1 MQAVAND
8 IIKEL
13 QKSILTL
20 QGFKH
25 IAGGS
30 PLQFGLEALE
40 QAFPNSTFPVG
51 AIHEFLNDKAE
62 DAAATN
68 GFIAGLLSTL
78 MRTGGACVWIGSARK
93 VFPPAL
99 KAFGVEPDRVV
110 FIDLKQEKD
119 VLWVMEEALKC
130 NGLAAV
136 VGEIKD
142 INLTASRRLQLAVE
156 QSRVT
161 GFLIRNNPRNT
172 NTIASVA
179 RWYIKSVSSLME
191 DDMPGVGFPRWNVQL
206 DKVRNGKP
214 GQWQIEWSHNQF
226 RILSPTFIH
235 LSREEKRKTG

>member
-1 MQAVAND
+1 MQAAAND

-13 QKSILTL
+13 QKSILSL

-25 IAGGS
+25 IAGNT
-30 PLQFGLEALE
+30 PLQFGWGPLE
-40 QAFPNSTFPVG
+40 QSFPNSTFPVG
-51 AIHEFLNDKAE
+51 AIHEFLNDKSE
-62 DAAATN
+62 DAAATY

-78 MRTGGACVWIGSARK
+78 MHSGGACVWIGAAIK
-93 VFPPAL
+93 IFPPAL
-99 KAFGVEPDRVV
+99 KSFGVEPDRVV
-110 FIDLKQEKD
+110 FIDLKNEKD

-136 VGEIKD
+136 VGEIRD

-161 GFLIRNNPRNT
+161 GLLIRNKPRNT

-191 DDMPGVGFPRWNVQL
+191 DEMPGVGFPRWDVQL
-206 DKVRNGKP
+206 NKVRNGKP
-214 GQWQIEWSHNQF
+214 GQWQVEWSHNQF
-226 RILSPTFIH
+226 RLVAPLFIH
-235 LSREEKRKTG
+235 HTQEEKRKTG